1 MNYWCKHDTFYEENT
16 REGKTRAVHNYA
28 EANNKHMYHD
38 NKSKESTF
46 ILNLNF
52 NNMYGY
58 ALSRPLPYREFEF
71 VEYLS
76 MITFDFIMN
85 YDEESNISYKL
96 MVDVDYPVYLQPLHK
111 HLLCLPERRVMEA
124 VIKLVCTFFD

>member
-16 REGKTRAVHNYA
+16 RGGKTREVYHYA
-28 EANNKHMYHD
+28 EANNKHMYHY

-52 NNMYGY
+52 NNMHKH

-71 VEYLS
+71 AEYLL

-96 MVDVDYPVYLQPLHK
+96 MDDVDYPVYLQPLHK
-111 HLLCLPERRVMEA
+111 HLLCLPERKVMEA
-124 VIKLVCTFFD
+124 VIKLACTFID